1 MTGAKVTGE
10 VTENGLPTVVLT
22 LQSCEAGGVASLVG
36 VASSTVG
43 WIKLMKSDKF
53 NRELSASPS

>member
-10 VTENGLPTVVLT
+10 VTENGLLTVVLT
-22 LQSCEAGGVASLVG
+22 LQNCEDGGVASLVG
-36 VASSTVG
+36 VASSIVG

-53 NRELSASPS
+53 NKELASPS